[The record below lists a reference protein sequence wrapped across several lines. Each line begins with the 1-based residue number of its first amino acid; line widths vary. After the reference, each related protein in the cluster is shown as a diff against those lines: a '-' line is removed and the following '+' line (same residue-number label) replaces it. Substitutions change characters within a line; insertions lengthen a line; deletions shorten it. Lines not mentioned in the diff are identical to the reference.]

1 MILHSGWSMIPSPV
15 AVEPFTAAVGPQVPT
30 NRDPLD
36 MFSNFFDES
45 LLSEIVHQTILYA
58 AQCLSAANSHTTW
71 ETSVAYVGHVCI
83 CMYVHVY
90 MNACTHTHT
99 YTGMSTMKQYLPM

>member
-1 MILHSGWSMIPSPV
+1 MIVHPGWSMIPSPV
-15 AVEPFTAAVGPQVPT
+15 AVEPFIAPVGPQVPT
-30 NRDPLD
+30 SRDPPD

-71 ETSVAYVGHVCI
+71 ETSVAYVGLVCI
-83 CMYVHVY
+83 VNVY

-99 YTGMSTMKQYLPM
+99 YTGRSTMKQCLPM